1 MEAKKIFKGIMSVD
15 GWDREMSVNQ
25 LAALAET
32 MDCEVV
38 IRQKNSDD
46 SWAITDN
53 LGETDDI
60 SELPVKGHAPKM
72 PYGEAIQSI
81 MDQQSIKK
89 IDMARMAGVSN
100 ATMLE
105 RLNRGNISV
114 RVLNET
120 LTLLGYKTV
129 IMPEDVLPPENSY
142 EIE

>member
-38 IRQKNSDD
+38 IRQKNSED
-46 SWAITDN
+46 SWAITDR
-53 LGETDDI
+53 LGKLE
-60 SELPVKGHAPKM
+60 EMAKVPAEGHAPKM
-72 PYGEAIQSI
+72 PYGEAIQLI
-81 MDQQSIKK
+81 MKQQSVKK
-89 IDMARMAGVSN
+89 IDMARMAGVAST
-100 ATMLE
+100 TMLE
-105 RLNRGNISV
+105 RLNRGNISI

-120 LTLLGYKTV
+120 LAMLGYKTV
-129 IMPEDVLPPENSY
+129 IMPEDVFPPENSY